1 MKHWNLLIV
10 FFCCGILHLSAQRAL
25 PGFTVQQLGK
35 GKVSISWINPYPTC
49 NQLAIQR
56 STDSINFRTI
66 FSAQSPELPRN
77 GYVDNKLPAAPKVYY
92 RIFYVLTGGN
102 YFFTA
107 IKTAAEISETN
118 DKETGKKEEDL
129 SDRINI
135 TTELPKDVMI
145 GKGKDSTTTIIP
157 PEKKIRIYKRNNF
170 LYELTTQAYRNFRDS
185 IIKNTQDSLSLIKP
199 GEINWKPFIPKPKE
213 YVSVFVKDT
222 LLIQVELPLY
232 KRFKDSV
239 AANTKDTL
247 TNITTFR
254 AELSRFIPKPVWKP
268 SIYIYTNS
276 NGYLNIAVPAKDLN
290 AYRVVFFDA
299 EGKELFR
306 INKIK
311 EAELIL
317 DKANFKRSGWYDFEL
332 YKNNELVEKNKFF
345 LQKD

>member
-1 MKHWNLLIV
+1 MKHWNLLIL
-10 FFCCGILHLSAQRAL
+10 FLSAAIIHASAQRAL
-25 PGFTVQQLGK
+25 PGFTVQDLGK

-56 STDSINFRTI
+56 STDGINFRTI

-77 GYVDNKLPAAPKVYY
+77 GYVDSKLPAAPKVYY
-92 RIFYVLTGGN
+92 RIFYVLAGGN

-107 IKTAAEISETN
+107 IKTPTESGDTD
-118 DKETGKKEEDL
+118 DKETVKKEEDL
-129 SDRINI
+129 SDRIYI
-135 TTELPKDVMI
+135 PTEPGKDN
-145 GKGKDSTTTIIP
+145 GLNKDSTGKETV
-157 PEKKIRIYKRNNF
+157 ERMVRLYKRGSF
-170 LYELTTQAYRNFRDS
+170 LYQLNTQSYKNFRDS
-185 IIKNTQDSLSLIKP
+185 IIHFTQDSLSLIKP

-222 LLIQVELPLY
+222 LLIQVEYPLY

-239 AANTKDTL
+239 AAYTKDTL

-254 AELSRFIPKPVWKP
+254 AELSRFVPKPVWKP
-268 SIYIYTNS
+268 SIYVYTN
-276 NGYLNIAVPAKDLN
+276 NTGYLNINIPAQDLN

>member
-10 FFCCGILHLSAQRAL
+10 FCFCGIIHLSAQRAL
-25 PGFTVQQLGK
+25 PGFTVQDLGK

-56 STDSINFRTI
+56 STDGINFKSIYST
-66 FSAQSPELPRN
+66 QSPELPRN
-77 GYVDNKLPAAPKVYY
+77 GYVDNKVPAAPKVYY
-92 RIFYVLTGGN
+92 RIFYVLAGGN

-107 IKTAAEISETN
+107 IKTATESSDPDE
-118 DKETGKKEEDL
+118 KEEDL
-129 SDRINI
+129 SGRIYI
-135 TTELPKDVMI
+135 PTEPIKDN
-145 GKGKDSTTTIIP
+145 GLNKDSAVKETV
-157 PEKKIRIYKRNNF
+157 ERMIRLYKRGQF
-170 LYELTTQAYRNFRDS
+170 LYQLNTQSYKSFRDS
-185 IIKNTQDSLSLIKP
+185 IIQFTQDSLSLIKS

-222 LLIQVELPLY
+222 LLIQVEYPLY

-239 AANTKDTL
+239 AAYTKDTL

-254 AELSRFIPKPVWKP
+254 AELSRFIPKTVWKP
-268 SIYIYTNS
+268 SVYVFTNN
-276 NGYLNIAVPAKDLN
+276 NGYLNINIPAQDLN

-332 YKNNELVEKNKFF
+332 YKHNELVEKNKFF

>member
-1 MKHWNLLIV
+1 MKHWNLLIL
-10 FFCCGILHLSAQRAL
+10 FLSAAIIHASAQRAL
-25 PGFTVQQLGK
+25 PGFTVQDLGK

-56 STDSINFRTI
+56 STDGINFRTI

-77 GYVDNKLPAAPKVYY
+77 GYVDSKLPAAPKVYY

-107 IKTAAEISETN
+107 IKTPTESGDTD
-118 DKETGKKEEDL
+118 DKETVKKEEDL
-129 SDRINI
+129 TDRIYI
-135 TTELPKDVMI
+135 PTEPGKDN
-145 GKGKDSTTTIIP
+145 GLNKDSTGKETV
-157 PEKKIRIYKRNNF
+157 ERMVRLYKRGSF
-170 LYELTTQAYRNFRDS
+170 LYQLNTQSYKNFRDS
-185 IIKNTQDSLSLIKP
+185 IIHFTQDSLSLIKP

-222 LLIQVELPLY
+222 LLIQVEYPLY

-239 AANTKDTL
+239 AAYTKDTL

-254 AELSRFIPKPVWKP
+254 AELSRFVPKPVWKP
-268 SIYIYTNS
+268 SIYVYTN
-276 NGYLNIAVPAKDLN
+276 NTGYLNINIPAQDLN